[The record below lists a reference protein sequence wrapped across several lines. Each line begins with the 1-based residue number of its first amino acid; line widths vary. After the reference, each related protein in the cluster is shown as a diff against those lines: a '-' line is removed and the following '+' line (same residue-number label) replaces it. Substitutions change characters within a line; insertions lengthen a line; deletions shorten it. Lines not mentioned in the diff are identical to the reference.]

1 MRYLDLADDLR
12 GHIAAG
18 QVGALPS
25 EAELGETHGVSRV
38 TVRRALE
45 LLREGGL
52 VTSRRGAGWFVATDP
67 VRQPLGRVTT
77 IESVLEAAG
86 ARPERRV
93 LEFGFEPATPEIVKI
108 LGIVADAEVLRVLRL
123 NLADGEPF
131 ALVTVWLPMSVGA
144 HVSRADVEGATFYDL
159 LPLHGVEAGRVVQTI
174 SATAAESQW
183 FPGGAAIASAFT
195 PSSSAEAG
203 FSRRP
208 WLTRAMAESVCP
220 IWTSRRM
227 VLMRRSL
234 FTPRMSGGWN
244 RSNGGCTGSS
254 MRWRSMPT
262 SGCCPALRRRRVWR
276 VPDHGT
282 RDAGFD

>member
-38 TVRRALE
+38 TVRRSLE
-45 LLREGGL
+45 LLRDEGL
-52 VTSRRGAGWFVATDP
+52 VTSRRGAGWFVSTDP

-77 IESVLEAAG
+77 IESALEAAG

-93 LEFGFEPATPEIVKI
+93 LEFGFEPATPEITKI
-108 LGIVADAEVLRVLRL
+108 LGIAADAEVLRVLRL

-174 SATAAESQW
+174 TATAADRVQARRL
-183 FPGGAAIASAFT
+183 GGHSGDPLLAC
-195 PSSSAEAG
+195 
-203 FSRRP
+203 RRV
-208 WLTRAMAESVCP
+208 TYDRSGDAV
-220 IWTSRRM
+220 M
-227 VLMRRSL
+227 VSEHRYPAQSTALEVE
-234 FTPRMSGGWN
+234 F
-244 RSNGGCTGSS
+244 
-254 MRWRSMPT
+254 
-262 SGCCPALRRRRVWR
+262 PALHSTGVS
-276 VPDHGT
+276 HG
-282 RDAGFD
+282 